1 MSVSIILIL
10 KKKMLKKKK
19 QQIGSFHYCMLY
31 FSLKKYGK
39 LVLNDKNNLSRTSSK
54 KILCSQITQD
64 NLPLPKTSSL
74 YSKIFVLNISNLSA
88 ASHSLAWFFSISVW
102 ILSLHY
108 KHRLSDHWS
117 LTVWI
122 SIIHNPPACDLFWFS
137 FGGKSTTFEKKVAHH
152 CLLEEME
159 RNK

>member
-1 MSVSIILIL
+1 MPVSIILIL
-10 KKKMLKKKK
+10 KKKMLKKK

-108 KHRLSDHWS
+108 KHRLS
-117 LTVWI
+117 
-122 SIIHNPPACDLFWFS
+122 CDLFWFS
-137 FGGKSTTFEKKVAHH
+137 FGGKSTTFEKKWHTIAY
-152 CLLEEME
+152 LKRWKET
-159 RNK
+159 NKSNS